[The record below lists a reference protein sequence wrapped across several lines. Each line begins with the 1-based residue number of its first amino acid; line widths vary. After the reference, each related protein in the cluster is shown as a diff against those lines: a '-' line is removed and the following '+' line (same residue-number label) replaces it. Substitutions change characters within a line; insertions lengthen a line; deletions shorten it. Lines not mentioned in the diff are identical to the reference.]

1 MSDKKIE
8 TSLQDAESQTQEQ
21 ELTKA
26 SEPNGTKPQE
36 INGPRGPE
44 PTRYGDWESKGRCVD
59 F

>member
-8 TSLQDAESQTQEQ
+8 SSLQDAETQAQEQ
-21 ELTKA
+21 ESTTLPEQQEA
-26 SEPNGTKPQE
+26 RPQE

-44 PTRYGDWESKGRCVD
+44 PTRYGDGESKGRCVD